1 MARLNVNPTR
11 MELKKLKARLKTAER
26 GHKLLKDKTDE
37 MVRRFSIIIKEN
49 KRYRDDVEKDVSAV
63 LKQFS
68 SARSVMSKARIEL
81 AFAMP
86 SVSVDFECLKGNVMS
101 VAVPKL
107 EVTESKTENKY
118 PYSLADITSEADY
131 SVEMVGKVLLK
142 LLKLAELEKSVA
154 MLADEIEKGKRR
166 VNALENVM
174 IPNLKETISYIS
186 MKLEENDR
194 SSRTRLMKVKSM
206 LEERNG

>member
-11 MELKKLKARLKTAER
+11 MELKKLKGRLKTAER

-49 KRYRDDVEKDVSAV
+49 KRYRLDVEKDVSAV

-86 SVSVDFECLKGNVMS
+86 SVSVDFECEKSNVMS

-107 EVTESKTENKY
+107 NVSENKSDDKF
-118 PYSLADITSEADY
+118 PYAFSDVTSQADY
-131 SVEMVGKVLLK
+131 AVEMVGKLIVK
-142 LLKLAELEKSVA
+142 LLRLSELEKSVA